1 LDGAETGATPASAV
15 FVDPKE
21 VCLVKPEQ
29 LERER
34 KASSE
39 RRKKKLE
46 EFRREH
52 PIQEWAPT
60 RGLSRAQRLKLRED
74 DYVPPPDSEAARDA
88 S

>member
-1 LDGAETGATPASAV
+1 MN
-15 FVDPKE
+15 
-21 VCLVKPEQ
+21 PEQ

-46 EFRREH
+46 AYRREH

-74 DYVPPPDSEAARDA
+74 DFVPPPDSEAAHDA

>member
-1 LDGAETGATPASAV
+1 MRYA
-15 FVDPKE
+15 
-21 VCLVKPEQ
+21 LVNPEQ

-46 EFRREH
+46 AYRSEH
-52 PIQEWAPT
+52 PIQEWVPT
-60 RGLSRAQRLKLRED
+60 RGISRAQRLKMRED
-74 DYVPPPDSEAARDA
+74 DYVPPPDSEATHDA

>member
-1 LDGAETGATPASAV
+1 
-15 FVDPKE
+15 
-21 VCLVKPEQ
+21 

-46 EFRREH
+46 AYRREH
-52 PIQEWAPT
+52 PIQEWTPT
-60 RGLSRAQRLKLRED
+60 RGISRAQRLKMRED
-74 DYVPPPDSEAARDA
+74 DYVPPPDSEATHDA